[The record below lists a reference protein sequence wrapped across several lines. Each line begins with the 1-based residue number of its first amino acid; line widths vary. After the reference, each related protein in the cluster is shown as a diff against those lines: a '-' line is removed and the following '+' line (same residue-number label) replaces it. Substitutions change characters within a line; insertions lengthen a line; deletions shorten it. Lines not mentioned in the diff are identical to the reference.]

1 MLHSMLLKYY
11 LLHYFSVVCYH
22 DGVLYLFVSSR
33 NFYTVI
39 QLVEKLNFD
48 SSCDFLSTR
57 VRYKTYLV
65 AA

>member
-39 QLVEKLNFD
+39 QLVEKLNF
-48 SSCDFLSTR
+48 SMAPVIQQKWAFGFRLQ
-57 VRYKTYLV
+57 V
-65 AA
+65 